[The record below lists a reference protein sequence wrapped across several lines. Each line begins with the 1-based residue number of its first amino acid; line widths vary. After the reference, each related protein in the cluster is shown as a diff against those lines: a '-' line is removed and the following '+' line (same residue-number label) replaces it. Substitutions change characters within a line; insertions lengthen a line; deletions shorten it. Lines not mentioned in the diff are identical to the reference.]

1 MGATIEDIPDT
12 VADRMTLACIAGQDD
27 PGKRNVWAVGT

>member
-12 VADRMTLACIAGQDD
+12 VVDRMTLARIAGEVDL
-27 PGKRNVWAVGT
+27 GTRNMWVVGR